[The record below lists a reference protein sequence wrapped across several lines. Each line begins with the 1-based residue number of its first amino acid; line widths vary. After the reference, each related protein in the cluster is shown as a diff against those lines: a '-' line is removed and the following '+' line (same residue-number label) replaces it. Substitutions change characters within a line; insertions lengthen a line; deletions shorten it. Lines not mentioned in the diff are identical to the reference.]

1 MNEQPKPNKKPFF
14 YYAMIAMLI
23 LMLLNAFVFPSL
35 MTPRVTEVSYDKF
48 LDMLSGGQVTV
59 VELQEN
65 ERELYFKAADENG
78 AERIYS
84 TGVFP
89 DADLQKRL
97 SESGVT
103 FSAVAPQENSTLM
116 NFLFT
121 WIFPTLILILPMVLL
136 WRMMQKRM
144 GDGSNMMSFGMGKSN
159 AKMYVAAQTGKTFAD
174 VAGQEEAKE
183 ALEEI
188 VDFLHNPDKYR
199 SVGAV
204 MPKGVLLV
212 GPPGT
217 GKTLLAKA
225 VAGEANVP
233 FFSIAGSE
241 FVEMFV
247 GQGAARVRDLFKQ
260 AKEKAPCI
268 VFIDEIDTIGKKRDG
283 SGIAGNDERE
293 QTLNQLL
300 SEMDGFDG
308 SSGVVILAATNRP
321 ETLDK
326 ALLRPGRF
334 DRRIGFRDVKI
345 EKDRMLVNGMPVK
358 LRGACRH
365 DIHPTL
371 GRTTTAEL
379 DSLDVILFKRSNM
392 NFVRTSH
399 YPPTE
404 RFLEYC
410 DRYGIY
416 VESETAVCFVDTYRQ
431 KNYAPGKTQDSAEFT
446 PRYLS
451 QCREMV
457 KSFRSHPSILF
468 WSIGNES
475 VYGTNFQQCWDWVK
489 ATDKTRPVIFS
500 YPGSVG
506 EKKPVYDILSMHY
519 QDVNGNLNQWNRS
532 THGFQG
538 EGIPALFD
546 EWAHPACYTYAT
558 LQEDPNIREFWG
570 HSIERMWSGLFDAPG
585 GLGGAIWGYVDE
597 TFMLPEPKVGTAFW
611 KEFARTA
618 KPEDYQGKCVGY
630 GEWGI
635 VDVWRREKPEF
646 WATKKAYSPVRLMTT
661 EVASFLSGQ
670 RLLLPL
676 YNRFDH
682 TDLDEIKIRYTYKGV
697 EKELPAPS
705 IAPHQKGLLVIPAE
719 AWEEG
724 ELLSICFYTA
734 TGELLDA
741 EQVSLGSDYHVRLAD
756 SEASPV
762 NGVLQVE
769 ETAGMMTIKG
779 DGFEIPFSKETGL
792 ISNATSKGQVIIEKG
807 PFLHLDINLNHLTGA
822 EVRKSARKFL
832 TSDSDWKKQ
841 SLTYTRKEGAVEV
854 ALSGF
859 YQDVQTDILIRI
871 SPAGEMNV
879 SYVVA
884 GQPNGYLRETGLS
897 FYLPERLDYL
907 QWERKGM
914 WSCYPEGAFAG
925 NTGETSLYN
934 PKQVRYGENPA
945 QPWSADTHNYYYWAD
960 AGANCDCPLTQ
971 MAKGMKENIYRY
983 TLSAT
988 GVKAGLTVCSPD
1000 ASLACRTSKRGDGQL
1015 MLYINNRWDYPE
1027 IAWGNYCKTLEAV
1040 PCYGEMKIRF

>member
-1 MNEQPKPNKKPFF
+1 MKQIKTILFAFGCSFLLSGTKAFAQIERLPDEASYPVLQELAGVETPAVLLSGTWQFQYSPDSKWDKIQVPGEPAMQGYAIEHDKPFTYRKSFTVPADYAGKHTILRFDGVYSHARLFVNGTFVREHHGGFTRWETDVTPFVRPGKKNEIRLEVTDRLDDISYASGYAHHPIGGILRDVTLFALPETCLYDFYAETHLDAAYEDAVLKIGYSSPEVAYTLTEPSGRRYPLVQSRFPLEEGGNMNELPVKNPLKWDAEHPNL
-14 YYAMIAMLI
+14 YTLTI
-23 LMLLNAFVFPSL
+23 
-35 MTPRVTEVSYDKF
+35 T
-48 LDMLSGGQVTV
+48 LS
-59 VELQEN
+59 
-65 ERELYFKAADENG
+65 K
-78 AERIYS
+78 
-84 TGVFP
+84 
-89 DADLQKRL
+89 
-97 SESGVT
+97 
-103 FSAVAPQENSTLM
+103 
-116 NFLFT
+116 
-121 WIFPTLILILPMVLL
+121 
-136 WRMMQKRM
+136 
-144 GDGSNMMSFGMGKSN
+144 DG
-159 AKMYVAAQTGKTFAD
+159 
-174 VAGQEEAKE
+174 KE
-183 ALEEI
+183 I
-188 VDFLHNPDKYR
+188 
-199 SVGAV
+199 
-204 MPKGVLLV
+204 
-212 GPPGT
+212 
-217 GKTLLAKA
+217 
-225 VAGEANVP
+225 
-233 FFSIAGSE
+233 
-241 FVEMFV
+241 
-247 GQGAARVRDLFKQ
+247 
-260 AKEKAPCI
+260 
-268 VFIDEIDTIGKKRDG
+268 
-283 SGIAGNDERE
+283 
-293 QTLNQLL
+293 
-300 SEMDGFDG
+300 
-308 SSGVVILAATNRP
+308 
-321 ETLDK
+321 
-326 ALLRPGRF
+326 GRF

-988 GVKAGLTVCSPD
+988 GGGAGLTVCSPD

>member
-1 MNEQPKPNKKPFF
+1 MKQIKTILFAFGCSFLLSGTKAFAQVERLPDEASYPVLQELAGVETPAVLLSGTWQFRYSPDSKWDKIQVPGEPAMQGYAIEHDKPFTYRKSFTVPADYAGKHTILRFDGVYSYARLFVNDTFVREHHGGFTRWDTDVTPFVRPGKKNEIRLEVTDRLDDISYASGYAHHPIGGILRDVTLFALPETCLYDFYAETHLDAAYEDAVLKIGYSSPVVGGAEVAYTLADPSGRRYPLAQSRFPLKEGGNMNELPVKNPLKWDAEHPNL
-14 YYAMIAMLI
+14 YTL
-23 LMLLNAFVFPSL
+23 
-35 MTPRVTEVSYDKF
+35 TVT
-48 LDMLSGGQVTV
+48 LS
-59 VELQEN
+59 
-65 ERELYFKAADENG
+65 K
-78 AERIYS
+78 
-84 TGVFP
+84 
-89 DADLQKRL
+89 
-97 SESGVT
+97 
-103 FSAVAPQENSTLM
+103 
-116 NFLFT
+116 
-121 WIFPTLILILPMVLL
+121 
-136 WRMMQKRM
+136 
-144 GDGSNMMSFGMGKSN
+144 DG
-159 AKMYVAAQTGKTFAD
+159 
-174 VAGQEEAKE
+174 KE
-183 ALEEI
+183 I
-188 VDFLHNPDKYR
+188 
-199 SVGAV
+199 
-204 MPKGVLLV
+204 
-212 GPPGT
+212 
-217 GKTLLAKA
+217 
-225 VAGEANVP
+225 
-233 FFSIAGSE
+233 
-241 FVEMFV
+241 
-247 GQGAARVRDLFKQ
+247 
-260 AKEKAPCI
+260 
-268 VFIDEIDTIGKKRDG
+268 
-283 SGIAGNDERE
+283 
-293 QTLNQLL
+293 
-300 SEMDGFDG
+300 
-308 SSGVVILAATNRP
+308 
-321 ETLDK
+321 
-326 ALLRPGRF
+326 GRF

-506 EKKPVYDILSMHY
+506 EKEPVYDILSMHY

-570 HSIERMWSGLFDAPG
+570 HSIEKMWSGLFEAPG

-762 NGVLQVE
+762 NGVLLVE

-792 ISNATSKGQVIIEKG
+792 ICNATSKGQVIIEKG

-945 QPWSADTHNYYYWAD
+945 QPWLADTHNYYYWAD
-960 AGANCDCPLTQ
+960 AGTNCDRPLTQ

-988 GVKAGLTVCSPD
+988 GGGAGLTVCSSD

-1027 IAWGNYCKTLEAV
+1027 IAWGNYCKTLEVV

>member
-1 MNEQPKPNKKPFF
+1 MKQIKTILFAFGCSFLLSGTKAFAQIERLPDEASYPVLQELAGVETPAVLLSGTWQFQYSPDSKWDKIQVPGEPAMQGYAIEHDKPFTYRKSFTVPADYAGKHTILRFDGVYSHARLFVNDTFVREHHGGFTRWETDVTPFVRPGKKNEIRLEVTDRLDDISYASGYAHHPIGGILRDVTLFALPETCLYDFYAETHLDAAYEDAVLKIGYSSPVAGGAEVAYTLTEPSGRRYPLVQSRFPLEEGGNMNELPVKNPLKWDAEHPNL
-14 YYAMIAMLI
+14 YTLTI
-23 LMLLNAFVFPSL
+23 
-35 MTPRVTEVSYDKF
+35 T
-48 LDMLSGGQVTV
+48 LS
-59 VELQEN
+59 
-65 ERELYFKAADENG
+65 K
-78 AERIYS
+78 
-84 TGVFP
+84 
-89 DADLQKRL
+89 
-97 SESGVT
+97 
-103 FSAVAPQENSTLM
+103 
-116 NFLFT
+116 
-121 WIFPTLILILPMVLL
+121 
-136 WRMMQKRM
+136 
-144 GDGSNMMSFGMGKSN
+144 DG
-159 AKMYVAAQTGKTFAD
+159 
-174 VAGQEEAKE
+174 KE
-183 ALEEI
+183 I
-188 VDFLHNPDKYR
+188 
-199 SVGAV
+199 
-204 MPKGVLLV
+204 
-212 GPPGT
+212 
-217 GKTLLAKA
+217 
-225 VAGEANVP
+225 
-233 FFSIAGSE
+233 
-241 FVEMFV
+241 
-247 GQGAARVRDLFKQ
+247 
-260 AKEKAPCI
+260 
-268 VFIDEIDTIGKKRDG
+268 
-283 SGIAGNDERE
+283 
-293 QTLNQLL
+293 
-300 SEMDGFDG
+300 
-308 SSGVVILAATNRP
+308 
-321 ETLDK
+321 
-326 ALLRPGRF
+326 GRF

-570 HSIERMWSGLFDAPG
+570 HSLEKMWSGLFDAPG

-988 GVKAGLTVCSPD
+988 GGGAGLTVCSPD

>member
-1 MNEQPKPNKKPFF
+1 MKQIKTILFAFGCSFLLSGTKAFAQIERLPDEASYPVLQELAGVETPAVLLSGTWQFQYSPDSKWDKIQVPGEPAMQGYAIEHDKPFTYRKSFTVPADYAGKHTILRFDGVYSHARLFVNGTFVREHHGGFTRWETDVTPFVRPGKKNEIRLEVTDRLDDISYASGYAHHPIGGILRDVTLFALPETCLYDF
-14 YYAMIAMLI
+14 YAE
-23 LMLLNAFVFPSL
+23 
-35 MTPRVTEVSYDKF
+35 TH
-48 LDMLSGGQVTV
+48 LD
-59 VELQEN
+59 
-65 ERELYFKAADENG
+65 AAYEDAVLKIGYSSPVAGG
-78 AERIYS
+78 AEVAYTLTEPSGRRYPLVQS
-84 TGVFP
+84 RFP
-89 DADLQKRL
+89 
-97 SESGVT
+97 
-103 FSAVAPQENSTLM
+103 
-116 NFLFT
+116 
-121 WIFPTLILILPMVLL
+121 
-136 WRMMQKRM
+136 
-144 GDGSNMMSFGMGKSN
+144 
-159 AKMYVAAQTGKTFAD
+159 
-174 VAGQEEAKE
+174 
-183 ALEEI
+183 LEEGGNKNELP
-188 VDFLHNPDKYR
+188 VKNPLKWDAEHPNLYTLTITLSKD
-199 SVGAV
+199 
-204 MPKGVLLV
+204 
-212 GPPGT
+212 
-217 GKTLLAKA
+217 GK
-225 VAGEANVP
+225 
-233 FFSIAGSE
+233 
-241 FVEMFV
+241 
-247 GQGAARVRDLFKQ
+247 
-260 AKEKAPCI
+260 
-268 VFIDEIDTIGKKRDG
+268 EI
-283 SGIAGNDERE
+283 
-293 QTLNQLL
+293 
-300 SEMDGFDG
+300 
-308 SSGVVILAATNRP
+308 
-321 ETLDK
+321 
-326 ALLRPGRF
+326 GRF

>member
-1 MNEQPKPNKKPFF
+1 MKQIKTILFAFGCSLLLSGTKAFAQVERLPDEASYPVLQELAGVETPAVLLSGTWQFRYSPDSKWDKIQVPGEPAMQGYAIEHDKPFTYRKSFTVPADYAGKHTILRFDGVYSYARLFVNDTFVREHHGGFTRWETDVTPFVRPGKKNEIRLEVTDRLDDISYASGYAHHPIGGILRDVTLFALPETCLYDFYAETHLDAAYEDAVLKIGYSSPVAGGAEVAYTLTDPSGRRYPLAQSRFPLEEGGNMNELPVKNPLKWDAEHPNL
-14 YYAMIAMLI
+14 YTLTI
-23 LMLLNAFVFPSL
+23 
-35 MTPRVTEVSYDKF
+35 T
-48 LDMLSGGQVTV
+48 LS
-59 VELQEN
+59 
-65 ERELYFKAADENG
+65 K
-78 AERIYS
+78 
-84 TGVFP
+84 
-89 DADLQKRL
+89 
-97 SESGVT
+97 
-103 FSAVAPQENSTLM
+103 
-116 NFLFT
+116 
-121 WIFPTLILILPMVLL
+121 
-136 WRMMQKRM
+136 
-144 GDGSNMMSFGMGKSN
+144 DG
-159 AKMYVAAQTGKTFAD
+159 
-174 VAGQEEAKE
+174 KE
-183 ALEEI
+183 I
-188 VDFLHNPDKYR
+188 
-199 SVGAV
+199 
-204 MPKGVLLV
+204 
-212 GPPGT
+212 
-217 GKTLLAKA
+217 
-225 VAGEANVP
+225 
-233 FFSIAGSE
+233 
-241 FVEMFV
+241 
-247 GQGAARVRDLFKQ
+247 
-260 AKEKAPCI
+260 
-268 VFIDEIDTIGKKRDG
+268 
-283 SGIAGNDERE
+283 
-293 QTLNQLL
+293 
-300 SEMDGFDG
+300 
-308 SSGVVILAATNRP
+308 
-321 ETLDK
+321 
-326 ALLRPGRF
+326 GRF

-807 PFLHLDINLNHLTGA
+807 PFLHLNINLNHLTGA

-960 AGANCDCPLTQ
+960 AGANCDRPLTQ

>member
-1 MNEQPKPNKKPFF
+1 MKQIKIILFAFGCSLLLSGTKAFAQVERLPDEASYPVLQELAGVETPAVLLSGTWQFRYSPDSKWDKIQVPGEPAMQGYAIEHDKPFTYRKSFTVPADYAGKHTILRFDGVYSHARLFVNGTFVREHHGGFTRWETDVTPFVRPGKKNEIRLEVTDRLDDISYASGYAHHPIGGILRDVTLFALPETCLYDFYAETHLDAAYEDAVLKIGYSSPVAGGAEVAYTLTEPSGRRYPLAQSRFPLEEGGNMNELPVKNPLKWDAEHPNL
-14 YYAMIAMLI
+14 YTLTI
-23 LMLLNAFVFPSL
+23 
-35 MTPRVTEVSYDKF
+35 T
-48 LDMLSGGQVTV
+48 LS
-59 VELQEN
+59 
-65 ERELYFKAADENG
+65 K
-78 AERIYS
+78 
-84 TGVFP
+84 
-89 DADLQKRL
+89 
-97 SESGVT
+97 
-103 FSAVAPQENSTLM
+103 
-116 NFLFT
+116 
-121 WIFPTLILILPMVLL
+121 
-136 WRMMQKRM
+136 
-144 GDGSNMMSFGMGKSN
+144 DG
-159 AKMYVAAQTGKTFAD
+159 
-174 VAGQEEAKE
+174 KE
-183 ALEEI
+183 I
-188 VDFLHNPDKYR
+188 
-199 SVGAV
+199 
-204 MPKGVLLV
+204 
-212 GPPGT
+212 
-217 GKTLLAKA
+217 
-225 VAGEANVP
+225 
-233 FFSIAGSE
+233 
-241 FVEMFV
+241 
-247 GQGAARVRDLFKQ
+247 
-260 AKEKAPCI
+260 
-268 VFIDEIDTIGKKRDG
+268 
-283 SGIAGNDERE
+283 
-293 QTLNQLL
+293 
-300 SEMDGFDG
+300 
-308 SSGVVILAATNRP
+308 
-321 ETLDK
+321 
-326 ALLRPGRF
+326 GRF

-762 NGVLQVE
+762 NGVLLVE

-792 ISNATSKGQVIIEKG
+792 ICNATSKGQVIIEKG

-960 AGANCDCPLTQ
+960 AGANCDRPLTQ

>member
-1 MNEQPKPNKKPFF
+1 MKQIKTILFAFGCSFLLSGTKAFAQIERLPDEASYPVLQELAGVETPAVLLSGTWQFQYSPDSKWDKIQVPGEPAMQGYAIEHDKPFTYRKSFTVPADYAGKHTILRFDGVYSYVRLFVNGTFVREHHGGFTRWETDVTPFVRPGKKNEIRLEVTDRLDDISYASGYAHHPIGGILRDVTLFALPETCLYDFYAETHLDAAYEDAVLKIGYSSPVAGGAEVAYTLTEPSGRRYPLVQSRFPLEEGGNMNELPVKNPLKWDAEHPNL
-14 YYAMIAMLI
+14 YTLTI
-23 LMLLNAFVFPSL
+23 
-35 MTPRVTEVSYDKF
+35 T
-48 LDMLSGGQVTV
+48 LS
-59 VELQEN
+59 
-65 ERELYFKAADENG
+65 K
-78 AERIYS
+78 
-84 TGVFP
+84 
-89 DADLQKRL
+89 
-97 SESGVT
+97 
-103 FSAVAPQENSTLM
+103 
-116 NFLFT
+116 
-121 WIFPTLILILPMVLL
+121 
-136 WRMMQKRM
+136 
-144 GDGSNMMSFGMGKSN
+144 DG
-159 AKMYVAAQTGKTFAD
+159 
-174 VAGQEEAKE
+174 KE
-183 ALEEI
+183 I
-188 VDFLHNPDKYR
+188 
-199 SVGAV
+199 
-204 MPKGVLLV
+204 
-212 GPPGT
+212 
-217 GKTLLAKA
+217 
-225 VAGEANVP
+225 
-233 FFSIAGSE
+233 
-241 FVEMFV
+241 
-247 GQGAARVRDLFKQ
+247 
-260 AKEKAPCI
+260 
-268 VFIDEIDTIGKKRDG
+268 
-283 SGIAGNDERE
+283 
-293 QTLNQLL
+293 
-300 SEMDGFDG
+300 
-308 SSGVVILAATNRP
+308 
-321 ETLDK
+321 
-326 ALLRPGRF
+326 GRF

-988 GVKAGLTVCSPD
+988 GGGAGLTVCSPD

>member
-1 MNEQPKPNKKPFF
+1 MKQIKTILFAFGCSFLLSGTKAFAQVERLPDEASYPVFQELAGVESPAVLLSGTWQFRYSPDSKWDKIQVPGEPAMQGYAIEHDKPFTYRKSFTVPADYAGKHTILRFDGVYSYARLFVNDTFVREHHGGFTRWDTDITPFVRPGKKNEIRLEVTDRLDDISYASGYAHHPIGGILRDVTLFVLPETCLYDFYAETHLDAAYEDAVLKIGYSSPVAGGAEVAYTLTDPSGRRYPLAQSRFPLEEGGNMNELPVKNPLKWDAEHPNL
-14 YYAMIAMLI
+14 YTLTI
-23 LMLLNAFVFPSL
+23 
-35 MTPRVTEVSYDKF
+35 T
-48 LDMLSGGQVTV
+48 LS
-59 VELQEN
+59 
-65 ERELYFKAADENG
+65 K
-78 AERIYS
+78 
-84 TGVFP
+84 
-89 DADLQKRL
+89 
-97 SESGVT
+97 
-103 FSAVAPQENSTLM
+103 
-116 NFLFT
+116 
-121 WIFPTLILILPMVLL
+121 
-136 WRMMQKRM
+136 
-144 GDGSNMMSFGMGKSN
+144 DG
-159 AKMYVAAQTGKTFAD
+159 
-174 VAGQEEAKE
+174 KE
-183 ALEEI
+183 I
-188 VDFLHNPDKYR
+188 
-199 SVGAV
+199 
-204 MPKGVLLV
+204 
-212 GPPGT
+212 
-217 GKTLLAKA
+217 
-225 VAGEANVP
+225 
-233 FFSIAGSE
+233 
-241 FVEMFV
+241 
-247 GQGAARVRDLFKQ
+247 
-260 AKEKAPCI
+260 
-268 VFIDEIDTIGKKRDG
+268 
-283 SGIAGNDERE
+283 
-293 QTLNQLL
+293 
-300 SEMDGFDG
+300 
-308 SSGVVILAATNRP
+308 
-321 ETLDK
+321 
-326 ALLRPGRF
+326 GRF
-334 DRRIGFRDVKI
+334 DCRIGFRDVKI

-661 EVASFLSGQ
+661 EVPSFLSGQ
-670 RLLLPL
+670 RLLLPV

-682 TDLDEIKIRYTYKGV
+682 TDLNEIKIRYTYKGV

-719 AWEEG
+719 TWEEG

-841 SLTYTRKEGAVEV
+841 SLTYTRKEGTVEV

-960 AGANCDCPLTQ
+960 AGANCDRPLTQ

-988 GVKAGLTVCSPD
+988 GGGAGLTVCSSD

-1027 IAWGNYCKTLEAV
+1027 IAWGNYCKTLEVV

>member
-1 MNEQPKPNKKPFF
+1 MKQIKIILFAFGCSLLLSGTKAFAQIERLPDEASYPVLQELAGVETPAVLLSGTWQFRYSPDSKWDKIQVPGEPAMQGYAIEHDKPFTYRKSFTVPVDYAGKHTILRFDGVYSHARLFVNDTFVREHHGGFTRWETDVTPFVRPGKKNEIRLEVTDRLDDISYASGYAHHPIGGILRDVTLFALPETCLYDFYAETHLDAAYEDAVLKIGYSSPVAGGAEVAYTLTEPSGRHYLLAQSRFPLEEGGNMNELPVKNPLKWDAEHPNL
-14 YYAMIAMLI
+14 YTL
-23 LMLLNAFVFPSL
+23 
-35 MTPRVTEVSYDKF
+35 TVT
-48 LDMLSGGQVTV
+48 LS
-59 VELQEN
+59 
-65 ERELYFKAADENG
+65 K
-78 AERIYS
+78 
-84 TGVFP
+84 
-89 DADLQKRL
+89 
-97 SESGVT
+97 
-103 FSAVAPQENSTLM
+103 
-116 NFLFT
+116 
-121 WIFPTLILILPMVLL
+121 
-136 WRMMQKRM
+136 
-144 GDGSNMMSFGMGKSN
+144 DG
-159 AKMYVAAQTGKTFAD
+159 
-174 VAGQEEAKE
+174 KE
-183 ALEEI
+183 I
-188 VDFLHNPDKYR
+188 
-199 SVGAV
+199 
-204 MPKGVLLV
+204 
-212 GPPGT
+212 
-217 GKTLLAKA
+217 
-225 VAGEANVP
+225 
-233 FFSIAGSE
+233 
-241 FVEMFV
+241 
-247 GQGAARVRDLFKQ
+247 
-260 AKEKAPCI
+260 
-268 VFIDEIDTIGKKRDG
+268 
-283 SGIAGNDERE
+283 
-293 QTLNQLL
+293 
-300 SEMDGFDG
+300 
-308 SSGVVILAATNRP
+308 
-321 ETLDK
+321 
-326 ALLRPGRF
+326 GRF

-532 THGFQG
+532 TRGFQG

-762 NGVLQVE
+762 NGVLLVE

-792 ISNATSKGQVIIEKG
+792 ICNATSKGQVIIEKG

-960 AGANCDCPLTQ
+960 AGANCDRPLTQ

>member
-1 MNEQPKPNKKPFF
+1 MKQIKTILFAFGCSLLLSGTKAFAQIGRLPDEASYPVLQELAGVETPAVLLSGTWQFRYSPDSKWDKIQVPGEPAMQGYAIEHDKPFTYRKSFTVPADYAGKHTILRFDGVYSHARLFVNGTFVREHHGGFTRWDTDVTPFVRPGKKNEIRLEVTDRLDDISYASGYAHHPIGGILRDVTLFALPETCLYDFYAETHLDAAYEDAVLKIGYSSPVIGGAEVAYTLADPSGRRYPLAQSRFPLKEGGNMNELPVKNPLKWDAEHPNL
-14 YYAMIAMLI
+14 YTL
-23 LMLLNAFVFPSL
+23 
-35 MTPRVTEVSYDKF
+35 TVT
-48 LDMLSGGQVTV
+48 LS
-59 VELQEN
+59 
-65 ERELYFKAADENG
+65 K
-78 AERIYS
+78 
-84 TGVFP
+84 
-89 DADLQKRL
+89 
-97 SESGVT
+97 
-103 FSAVAPQENSTLM
+103 
-116 NFLFT
+116 
-121 WIFPTLILILPMVLL
+121 
-136 WRMMQKRM
+136 
-144 GDGSNMMSFGMGKSN
+144 DG
-159 AKMYVAAQTGKTFAD
+159 
-174 VAGQEEAKE
+174 KE
-183 ALEEI
+183 I
-188 VDFLHNPDKYR
+188 
-199 SVGAV
+199 
-204 MPKGVLLV
+204 
-212 GPPGT
+212 
-217 GKTLLAKA
+217 
-225 VAGEANVP
+225 
-233 FFSIAGSE
+233 
-241 FVEMFV
+241 
-247 GQGAARVRDLFKQ
+247 
-260 AKEKAPCI
+260 
-268 VFIDEIDTIGKKRDG
+268 
-283 SGIAGNDERE
+283 
-293 QTLNQLL
+293 
-300 SEMDGFDG
+300 
-308 SSGVVILAATNRP
+308 
-321 ETLDK
+321 
-326 ALLRPGRF
+326 GRF

-431 KNYAPGKTQDSAEFT
+431 KNYAPGKTQDSAGFT

-506 EKKPVYDILSMHY
+506 EKEPVYDILSMHY

-532 THGFQG
+532 TRGFQG

-682 TDLDEIKIRYTYKGV
+682 TDLNEIEARYIYKGE
-697 EKELPAPS
+697 EKKLSLPS
-705 IAPHQKGLLVIPAE
+705 VAPHQKGLLTIPAE
-719 AWEEG
+719 AWNANEP
-724 ELLSICFYTA
+724 LLVSFYTA
-734 TGELLDA
+734 TGELIDREQVRLGNEPVHLLDA
-741 EQVSLGSDYHVRLAD
+741 RREQPLD
-756 SEASPV
+756 
-762 NGVLQVE
+762 VE
-769 ETAGMMTIKG
+769 ETAELICIKG
-779 DGFEIPFSKETGL
+779 TDFEIPFSKETGL
-792 ISNATSKGQVIIEKG
+792 ICNATSKGQVVIEKG
-807 PFLHLDINLNHLTGA
+807 PFFHLDINLNHLTGA

-841 SLTYTRKEGAVEV
+841 SLTYTRKEGTVEV
-854 ALSGF
+854 ALSGS
-859 YQDVQTDILIRI
+859 YKDVQTDILIRI

-914 WSCYPEGAFAG
+914 WSYYPEGAFAG

-945 QPWSADTHNYYYWAD
+945 QPWSSDTHNYYYWAD
-960 AGANCDCPLTQ
+960 AGANCTRPLTQ

-983 TLSAT
+983 TLSAA
-988 GVKAGLTVCSPD
+988 GEKEGLTVSSPD
-1000 ASLACRTSKRGDGQL
+1000 ASLACRASKKGDGQL

>member
-1 MNEQPKPNKKPFF
+1 MKQIKTILFAFGCSLLLSGTKAFAQIGRLPDEASYPVLQELAGVETPAVLLSGTWQFRYSPDSKWDKIQVPGEPAMQGYAIEHDKPFTYRKSFTVPADYASKHTILRFDGVYSHARLFVNGTFVREHHGGFTRWDTDVTPFVRPGKKNEIRLEVTDRLDDISYASGYAHHPIGGILRDVTLFALPETCLYDFYAETHLDAAYEDAVLKIGYSSPVIGGAEVAYTLADPSGRRYPLAQSRFPLKEGGNMNELPVKNPLKWDAEHPNL
-14 YYAMIAMLI
+14 YTL
-23 LMLLNAFVFPSL
+23 
-35 MTPRVTEVSYDKF
+35 TVT
-48 LDMLSGGQVTV
+48 LS
-59 VELQEN
+59 
-65 ERELYFKAADENG
+65 K
-78 AERIYS
+78 
-84 TGVFP
+84 
-89 DADLQKRL
+89 
-97 SESGVT
+97 
-103 FSAVAPQENSTLM
+103 
-116 NFLFT
+116 
-121 WIFPTLILILPMVLL
+121 
-136 WRMMQKRM
+136 
-144 GDGSNMMSFGMGKSN
+144 DG
-159 AKMYVAAQTGKTFAD
+159 
-174 VAGQEEAKE
+174 KE
-183 ALEEI
+183 I
-188 VDFLHNPDKYR
+188 
-199 SVGAV
+199 
-204 MPKGVLLV
+204 
-212 GPPGT
+212 
-217 GKTLLAKA
+217 
-225 VAGEANVP
+225 
-233 FFSIAGSE
+233 
-241 FVEMFV
+241 
-247 GQGAARVRDLFKQ
+247 
-260 AKEKAPCI
+260 
-268 VFIDEIDTIGKKRDG
+268 
-283 SGIAGNDERE
+283 
-293 QTLNQLL
+293 
-300 SEMDGFDG
+300 
-308 SSGVVILAATNRP
+308 
-321 ETLDK
+321 
-326 ALLRPGRF
+326 GRF

-431 KNYAPGKTQDSAEFT
+431 KNYAPGKTQDSAGFT

-500 YPGSVG
+500 YPGSIG
-506 EKKPVYDILSMHY
+506 EKEPVYDILSMHY

-532 THGFQG
+532 TRGFQG

-682 TDLDEIKIRYTYKGV
+682 TDLNEIEARYIYKGE
-697 EKELPAPS
+697 EKKLSLPS
-705 IAPHQKGLLVIPAE
+705 VAPHQKGLLTIPAE
-719 AWEEG
+719 AWNANEP
-724 ELLSICFYTA
+724 LLVSFYTA
-734 TGELLDA
+734 TGELIDREQVRLGNEPVHLLDA
-741 EQVSLGSDYHVRLAD
+741 RREQPLD
-756 SEASPV
+756 
-762 NGVLQVE
+762 VE
-769 ETAGMMTIKG
+769 ETAELICIKG
-779 DGFEIPFSKETGL
+779 TDFEIPFSKETGL
-792 ISNATSKGQVIIEKG
+792 ICNATSKGQVVIEKG

-841 SLTYTRKEGAVEV
+841 SLTYTRKEGTVEV
-854 ALSGF
+854 ALSGS
-859 YQDVQTDILIRI
+859 YKDVQTDILIRI

-914 WSCYPEGAFAG
+914 WSYYPEGAFAG

-945 QPWSADTHNYYYWAD
+945 QPWSSDTHNYYYWAD
-960 AGANCDCPLTQ
+960 AGANCTRPLTQ

-983 TLSAT
+983 TLSAA
-988 GVKAGLTVCSPD
+988 GEKEGLTVSSPD
-1000 ASLACRTSKRGDGQL
+1000 ASLACRASKKGDGQL

>member
-1 MNEQPKPNKKPFF
+1 MKQIKTILFAFGCSLLLSGTKAFAQVERLPDEASYPVLQELAGVETPAVLLSGTWQFRYSPDSKWDKIQVPGEPAMQGYAIEHDKPFTYRKSFTVPADYAGKHTILRFDGVYSYARLFVNDTFVREHHGGFTRWETDVTPFVRPGKKNEIRLEVTDRLDDISYASGYAHHPIGGILRDVTLFALPETCLYDFYAETHLDAAYEDAVLKIGYSSPVAGGAEVAYTLTDPSGRRYPLVQSRFSLEEGGNMNELPVKNPLKWDAEHPNL
-14 YYAMIAMLI
+14 YTLTI
-23 LMLLNAFVFPSL
+23 
-35 MTPRVTEVSYDKF
+35 T
-48 LDMLSGGQVTV
+48 LS
-59 VELQEN
+59 
-65 ERELYFKAADENG
+65 K
-78 AERIYS
+78 
-84 TGVFP
+84 
-89 DADLQKRL
+89 
-97 SESGVT
+97 
-103 FSAVAPQENSTLM
+103 
-116 NFLFT
+116 
-121 WIFPTLILILPMVLL
+121 
-136 WRMMQKRM
+136 
-144 GDGSNMMSFGMGKSN
+144 DG
-159 AKMYVAAQTGKTFAD
+159 
-174 VAGQEEAKE
+174 KE
-183 ALEEI
+183 I
-188 VDFLHNPDKYR
+188 
-199 SVGAV
+199 
-204 MPKGVLLV
+204 
-212 GPPGT
+212 
-217 GKTLLAKA
+217 
-225 VAGEANVP
+225 
-233 FFSIAGSE
+233 
-241 FVEMFV
+241 
-247 GQGAARVRDLFKQ
+247 
-260 AKEKAPCI
+260 
-268 VFIDEIDTIGKKRDG
+268 
-283 SGIAGNDERE
+283 
-293 QTLNQLL
+293 
-300 SEMDGFDG
+300 
-308 SSGVVILAATNRP
+308 
-321 ETLDK
+321 
-326 ALLRPGRF
+326 GRF

-416 VESETAVCFVDTYRQ
+416 VESGTAVCFVDTYRQ

-570 HSIERMWSGLFDAPG
+570 HSLEKMWSGLFDAPG

-832 TSDSDWKKQ
+832 ASDSDWKKQ
-841 SLTYTRKEGAVEV
+841 SLTYTRKEGTVEV

-960 AGANCDCPLTQ
+960 AGANCDRPLTQ

-988 GVKAGLTVCSPD
+988 GGGAGLTVCSPD

>member
-1 MNEQPKPNKKPFF
+1 MKQIKTILFAFGCSFLLSGTKAFAQVERLPDEASYPVLQELAGVETPAVLLSGTWQFRYSPDSKWDKIQVPGEPAMQGYAIEHDKPFTYRKSFTVPADYAGKHTILRFDGVYSYARLFVNDTFVREHHGGFTRWDTDITPFVRPGKKNEIRLEVTDRLDDISYASGYAHHPIGGILRDVTLFVLPETCLYDFYAETHLDAAYEDAVLKIGYSSPVAGGAEVAYTLADPSGRRYPLAQSRFPLEEGGNMNELPVKNPLKWDAEHPNL
-14 YYAMIAMLI
+14 YTLTI
-23 LMLLNAFVFPSL
+23 
-35 MTPRVTEVSYDKF
+35 T
-48 LDMLSGGQVTV
+48 LS
-59 VELQEN
+59 
-65 ERELYFKAADENG
+65 K
-78 AERIYS
+78 
-84 TGVFP
+84 
-89 DADLQKRL
+89 
-97 SESGVT
+97 
-103 FSAVAPQENSTLM
+103 
-116 NFLFT
+116 
-121 WIFPTLILILPMVLL
+121 
-136 WRMMQKRM
+136 
-144 GDGSNMMSFGMGKSN
+144 DG
-159 AKMYVAAQTGKTFAD
+159 
-174 VAGQEEAKE
+174 KE
-183 ALEEI
+183 I
-188 VDFLHNPDKYR
+188 
-199 SVGAV
+199 
-204 MPKGVLLV
+204 
-212 GPPGT
+212 
-217 GKTLLAKA
+217 
-225 VAGEANVP
+225 
-233 FFSIAGSE
+233 
-241 FVEMFV
+241 
-247 GQGAARVRDLFKQ
+247 
-260 AKEKAPCI
+260 
-268 VFIDEIDTIGKKRDG
+268 
-283 SGIAGNDERE
+283 
-293 QTLNQLL
+293 
-300 SEMDGFDG
+300 
-308 SSGVVILAATNRP
+308 
-321 ETLDK
+321 
-326 ALLRPGRF
+326 GRF
-334 DRRIGFRDVKI
+334 DCRIGFRDVKI

-506 EKKPVYDILSMHY
+506 EKEPVYDILSMHY

-762 NGVLQVE
+762 NGVLLVE

-792 ISNATSKGQVIIEKG
+792 ICNATSKGQVIIEKG

-960 AGANCDCPLTQ
+960 AGANCDRPLTQ

-988 GVKAGLTVCSPD
+988 GGGAGLTVCSPD

>member
-1 MNEQPKPNKKPFF
+1 MKQIKTILFAFGCSLLLSGTKAFAQVERLPDEASYPVLQELAGVETPAVLLSGTWQFRYSPDSKWDKIQVPGEPAMQGYAIEHDKPFTYRKSFTVPADYAGKHTILRFDGVYSYARLFVNDTFVREHHGGFTRWETDVTPFVRPGKKNEIRLEVTDRLDDISYASGYAHHPIGGILRDVTLFALPETCLYDFYAETHLDAAYEDAVLKIGYSSPVAGGAEVAYTLTDPSGRRYPLAQSRFPLEEGGNMNELPVKNPLKWDAEHPNL
-14 YYAMIAMLI
+14 YTLTI
-23 LMLLNAFVFPSL
+23 
-35 MTPRVTEVSYDKF
+35 T
-48 LDMLSGGQVTV
+48 LS
-59 VELQEN
+59 
-65 ERELYFKAADENG
+65 K
-78 AERIYS
+78 
-84 TGVFP
+84 
-89 DADLQKRL
+89 
-97 SESGVT
+97 
-103 FSAVAPQENSTLM
+103 
-116 NFLFT
+116 
-121 WIFPTLILILPMVLL
+121 
-136 WRMMQKRM
+136 
-144 GDGSNMMSFGMGKSN
+144 DG
-159 AKMYVAAQTGKTFAD
+159 
-174 VAGQEEAKE
+174 KE
-183 ALEEI
+183 I
-188 VDFLHNPDKYR
+188 
-199 SVGAV
+199 
-204 MPKGVLLV
+204 
-212 GPPGT
+212 
-217 GKTLLAKA
+217 
-225 VAGEANVP
+225 
-233 FFSIAGSE
+233 
-241 FVEMFV
+241 
-247 GQGAARVRDLFKQ
+247 
-260 AKEKAPCI
+260 
-268 VFIDEIDTIGKKRDG
+268 
-283 SGIAGNDERE
+283 
-293 QTLNQLL
+293 
-300 SEMDGFDG
+300 
-308 SSGVVILAATNRP
+308 
-321 ETLDK
+321 
-326 ALLRPGRF
+326 GRF

-879 SYVVA
+879 SYVVV

-960 AGANCDCPLTQ
+960 AGANCDRPLTQ

-988 GVKAGLTVCSPD
+988 GGGAGLTVCSPD

>member
-1 MNEQPKPNKKPFF
+1 LQELAGVETPAVLLSGTWQFRYSPDSKWDKIQVPGEPAMQGYAIEHDKPFTYRKSFTVPADYAGKHTILRFDGVYSHARLFVNGTFVREHHGGFTRWETDVTPFVRPGKKNEIRLEVTDRLDDISYASGYAHHPIGGILRDVTLFALPETCLYDFYAETHLDAAYEDAVLKIGYSSPVAGGAEVAYTLTDPSGRRYPLAQSRFPLEEGGNMNELPVKNPLKWDAEHPNL
-14 YYAMIAMLI
+14 YTLTI
-23 LMLLNAFVFPSL
+23 
-35 MTPRVTEVSYDKF
+35 T
-48 LDMLSGGQVTV
+48 LS
-59 VELQEN
+59 
-65 ERELYFKAADENG
+65 K
-78 AERIYS
+78 
-84 TGVFP
+84 
-89 DADLQKRL
+89 
-97 SESGVT
+97 
-103 FSAVAPQENSTLM
+103 
-116 NFLFT
+116 
-121 WIFPTLILILPMVLL
+121 
-136 WRMMQKRM
+136 
-144 GDGSNMMSFGMGKSN
+144 DG
-159 AKMYVAAQTGKTFAD
+159 
-174 VAGQEEAKE
+174 KE
-183 ALEEI
+183 I
-188 VDFLHNPDKYR
+188 
-199 SVGAV
+199 
-204 MPKGVLLV
+204 
-212 GPPGT
+212 
-217 GKTLLAKA
+217 
-225 VAGEANVP
+225 
-233 FFSIAGSE
+233 
-241 FVEMFV
+241 
-247 GQGAARVRDLFKQ
+247 
-260 AKEKAPCI
+260 
-268 VFIDEIDTIGKKRDG
+268 
-283 SGIAGNDERE
+283 
-293 QTLNQLL
+293 
-300 SEMDGFDG
+300 
-308 SSGVVILAATNRP
+308 
-321 ETLDK
+321 
-326 ALLRPGRF
+326 GRF

-682 TDLDEIKIRYTYKGV
+682 TDLDEIKIRYTYKGL

-762 NGVLQVE
+762 NGVLLVE

-792 ISNATSKGQVIIEKG
+792 ICNATSKGQVIIEKG

-859 YQDVQTDILIRI
+859 YQDVQIDILIRI
-871 SPAGEMNV
+871 FPAGEMNV

-960 AGANCDCPLTQ
+960 AGANCDRPLTQ

>member
-1 MNEQPKPNKKPFF
+1 MKQIKTILFAFGCSFLLSGTKAFAQVERLPDEASYPVLQELAGVETPAVLLSGTWQFRYSPDSKWDKIQVPGEPAMQGYAIEHDKPFTYRKSFTVPADYAGKHTILRFDGVYSHARLFVNGTFVREHHGGFTRWDTDVTPFVRPGKKNEIRLEVTDRLDDISYASGYAHHPIGGILRDVTLFALPETCLYDF
-14 YYAMIAMLI
+14 YAE
-23 LMLLNAFVFPSL
+23 
-35 MTPRVTEVSYDKF
+35 TH
-48 LDMLSGGQVTV
+48 LDAAYEDAVLKIGYSSPV
-59 VELQEN
+59 VG
-65 ERELYFKAADENG
+65 G
-78 AERIYS
+78 AEVAY
-84 TGVFP
+84 TLTVT
-89 DADLQKRL
+89 L
-97 SESGVT
+97 S
-103 FSAVAPQENSTLM
+103 
-116 NFLFT
+116 
-121 WIFPTLILILPMVLL
+121 
-136 WRMMQKRM
+136 K
-144 GDGSNMMSFGMGKSN
+144 DG
-159 AKMYVAAQTGKTFAD
+159 
-174 VAGQEEAKE
+174 KE
-183 ALEEI
+183 I
-188 VDFLHNPDKYR
+188 
-199 SVGAV
+199 
-204 MPKGVLLV
+204 
-212 GPPGT
+212 
-217 GKTLLAKA
+217 
-225 VAGEANVP
+225 
-233 FFSIAGSE
+233 
-241 FVEMFV
+241 
-247 GQGAARVRDLFKQ
+247 
-260 AKEKAPCI
+260 
-268 VFIDEIDTIGKKRDG
+268 
-283 SGIAGNDERE
+283 
-293 QTLNQLL
+293 
-300 SEMDGFDG
+300 
-308 SSGVVILAATNRP
+308 
-321 ETLDK
+321 
-326 ALLRPGRF
+326 GRF

-431 KNYAPGKTQDSAEFT
+431 KNYAPGKTQDSAGFT

-506 EKKPVYDILSMHY
+506 EKEPVYDILSMHY

-532 THGFQG
+532 TRGFQG

-719 AWEEG
+719 TWEEG

-841 SLTYTRKEGAVEV
+841 SLTYTRKEGTVEV

-945 QPWSADTHNYYYWAD
+945 QPWLADTHNYYYWAD
-960 AGANCDCPLTQ
+960 AGTNCDRPLTQ

-988 GVKAGLTVCSPD
+988 GGGAGLTVCSSD

-1027 IAWGNYCKTLEAV
+1027 IAWGNYCKTLEVV

>member
-1 MNEQPKPNKKPFF
+1 MKQIKIILFAFGCSLLLSGTKAFAQVERLPDEASYPVLQELAGVETPAVLLSGTWQFRYSPDSKWDKIQVPGEPAMQGYAIEHDKPFTYRKSFTVPADYAGKHTILRFDGVYSHARLFVNGTFVREHHGGFTRWETDVTPFVRPGKKNEIRLEVTDRLDDISYASGYAHHPIGGILRDVTLFALPETCLYDFYAETHLDAAYEDAVLKIGYSSPVAGGAEVAYTLTDPSGRRYPLAQSRFPLEEGGNMNELPVKNPLKWDAEHPNL
-14 YYAMIAMLI
+14 YTLTI
-23 LMLLNAFVFPSL
+23 
-35 MTPRVTEVSYDKF
+35 T
-48 LDMLSGGQVTV
+48 LS
-59 VELQEN
+59 
-65 ERELYFKAADENG
+65 K
-78 AERIYS
+78 
-84 TGVFP
+84 
-89 DADLQKRL
+89 
-97 SESGVT
+97 
-103 FSAVAPQENSTLM
+103 
-116 NFLFT
+116 
-121 WIFPTLILILPMVLL
+121 
-136 WRMMQKRM
+136 
-144 GDGSNMMSFGMGKSN
+144 DG
-159 AKMYVAAQTGKTFAD
+159 
-174 VAGQEEAKE
+174 KE
-183 ALEEI
+183 I
-188 VDFLHNPDKYR
+188 
-199 SVGAV
+199 
-204 MPKGVLLV
+204 
-212 GPPGT
+212 
-217 GKTLLAKA
+217 
-225 VAGEANVP
+225 
-233 FFSIAGSE
+233 
-241 FVEMFV
+241 
-247 GQGAARVRDLFKQ
+247 
-260 AKEKAPCI
+260 
-268 VFIDEIDTIGKKRDG
+268 
-283 SGIAGNDERE
+283 
-293 QTLNQLL
+293 
-300 SEMDGFDG
+300 
-308 SSGVVILAATNRP
+308 
-321 ETLDK
+321 
-326 ALLRPGRF
+326 GRF

-532 THGFQG
+532 TRGFQG

-570 HSIERMWSGLFDAPG
+570 HSIEKMWSGLFEAPG

-841 SLTYTRKEGAVEV
+841 SLTYTRKEGTVEV

-879 SYVVA
+879 SYVVV

-960 AGANCDCPLTQ
+960 AGANCDRPLTQ

-1000 ASLACRTSKRGDGQL
+1000 ASLAYRTSKRGDGQL

>member
-1 MNEQPKPNKKPFF
+1 MKQIKTILFAFGCSFLLSGTKAFAQVERLPDEASYPVLQELAGVETPAVLLSGTWQFRYSPDSKWDKIQVPGEPAMQGYAIEHDKPFTYRKSFTVPADYAGKHTILRFDGVYSYARLFVNDTFVREHHGGFTRWDTDITPFVRPGKKNEIRLEVTDRLDDISYASGYAHHPIGGILRDVTLFVLPETCLYDFYAETHLDAAYEDAVLKIGYSSPVAGGAEVAYTLTDPSGRRYPLAQSRFPLEEGGNMNELPVKNPLKWDAEHPNL
-14 YYAMIAMLI
+14 YTLTI
-23 LMLLNAFVFPSL
+23 
-35 MTPRVTEVSYDKF
+35 T
-48 LDMLSGGQVTV
+48 LS
-59 VELQEN
+59 
-65 ERELYFKAADENG
+65 K
-78 AERIYS
+78 
-84 TGVFP
+84 
-89 DADLQKRL
+89 
-97 SESGVT
+97 
-103 FSAVAPQENSTLM
+103 
-116 NFLFT
+116 
-121 WIFPTLILILPMVLL
+121 
-136 WRMMQKRM
+136 
-144 GDGSNMMSFGMGKSN
+144 DG
-159 AKMYVAAQTGKTFAD
+159 
-174 VAGQEEAKE
+174 KE
-183 ALEEI
+183 I
-188 VDFLHNPDKYR
+188 
-199 SVGAV
+199 
-204 MPKGVLLV
+204 
-212 GPPGT
+212 
-217 GKTLLAKA
+217 
-225 VAGEANVP
+225 
-233 FFSIAGSE
+233 
-241 FVEMFV
+241 
-247 GQGAARVRDLFKQ
+247 
-260 AKEKAPCI
+260 
-268 VFIDEIDTIGKKRDG
+268 
-283 SGIAGNDERE
+283 
-293 QTLNQLL
+293 
-300 SEMDGFDG
+300 
-308 SSGVVILAATNRP
+308 
-321 ETLDK
+321 
-326 ALLRPGRF
+326 GRF
-334 DRRIGFRDVKI
+334 DCRIGFRDVKI

-506 EKKPVYDILSMHY
+506 EKEPVYDILSMHY

-762 NGVLQVE
+762 NGVLLVE

-792 ISNATSKGQVIIEKG
+792 ICNATSKGQVIIEKG

-925 NTGETSLYN
+925 NMGETSLYN

-945 QPWSADTHNYYYWAD
+945 QPWLADTHNYYYWAD
-960 AGANCDCPLTQ
+960 AGTNCDRPLTQ

-988 GVKAGLTVCSPD
+988 GGGAGLTVCSSD

-1027 IAWGNYCKTLEAV
+1027 IAWGNYCKTLEVV

>member
-1 MNEQPKPNKKPFF
+1 MKQIKTILFAFGCSFLLSGTKAFAQVERLPDEASYPVLQELAGVETPAVLLSGTWQFRYSPDSKWDKIQVPGEPAMQGYAIEHDKLFTYRKSFTVPADYAGKHTILRFDGVYSYARLFVNDTFVREHHGGFTRWDTDVTPFVRPGKKNEIRLEVTDRLDDISYASGYAHHPIGGILRDVTLFALPETCLYDFYAETHLDAAYEDAVLKIGYSSPVVGGAEVAYTLADPSGRRYPLAQSRFPLKEGGNMNELPVKNPLKWDAEHPNL
-14 YYAMIAMLI
+14 YTL
-23 LMLLNAFVFPSL
+23 
-35 MTPRVTEVSYDKF
+35 TVT
-48 LDMLSGGQVTV
+48 LS
-59 VELQEN
+59 
-65 ERELYFKAADENG
+65 K
-78 AERIYS
+78 
-84 TGVFP
+84 
-89 DADLQKRL
+89 
-97 SESGVT
+97 
-103 FSAVAPQENSTLM
+103 
-116 NFLFT
+116 
-121 WIFPTLILILPMVLL
+121 
-136 WRMMQKRM
+136 
-144 GDGSNMMSFGMGKSN
+144 DG
-159 AKMYVAAQTGKTFAD
+159 
-174 VAGQEEAKE
+174 KE
-183 ALEEI
+183 I
-188 VDFLHNPDKYR
+188 
-199 SVGAV
+199 
-204 MPKGVLLV
+204 
-212 GPPGT
+212 
-217 GKTLLAKA
+217 
-225 VAGEANVP
+225 
-233 FFSIAGSE
+233 
-241 FVEMFV
+241 
-247 GQGAARVRDLFKQ
+247 
-260 AKEKAPCI
+260 
-268 VFIDEIDTIGKKRDG
+268 
-283 SGIAGNDERE
+283 
-293 QTLNQLL
+293 
-300 SEMDGFDG
+300 
-308 SSGVVILAATNRP
+308 
-321 ETLDK
+321 
-326 ALLRPGRF
+326 GRF

-506 EKKPVYDILSMHY
+506 EKEPVYDILSMHY

-676 YNRFDH
+676 YNCFDH

-762 NGVLQVE
+762 NGVLLVE

-792 ISNATSKGQVIIEKG
+792 ICNATSKGQVIIEKG

-945 QPWSADTHNYYYWAD
+945 QPWLADTHNYYYWAD
-960 AGANCDCPLTQ
+960 AGTNCDRPLTQ

-988 GVKAGLTVCSPD
+988 GGGAGLTVCSSD

-1027 IAWGNYCKTLEAV
+1027 IAWGNYCKTLEVV

>member
-1 MNEQPKPNKKPFF
+1 MKQIKTILFAFGCSFLLSGTKAFAQVERLPDEASYPVLQELAGVETPAVLLSGTWQFRYSPDSKWDKIQVPGEPAMQGYAIEHDKPFTYRKSFTVPADYAGKHTILRFDGVYSYARLFVNDTFVREHHGGFTRWDTDITPFVRPGKKNEIRLEVTDRLDDISYASGYAHHPIGGILRDVTLFVLPETCLYDFYAETHLDAVYEDAVLKIGYSSPVAGGAEVAYTLTDPSGRRYPLAQSRFPLEEGGNMNELPVKNPLKWDAEHPNL
-14 YYAMIAMLI
+14 YTLTI
-23 LMLLNAFVFPSL
+23 
-35 MTPRVTEVSYDKF
+35 T
-48 LDMLSGGQVTV
+48 LS
-59 VELQEN
+59 
-65 ERELYFKAADENG
+65 K
-78 AERIYS
+78 
-84 TGVFP
+84 
-89 DADLQKRL
+89 
-97 SESGVT
+97 
-103 FSAVAPQENSTLM
+103 
-116 NFLFT
+116 
-121 WIFPTLILILPMVLL
+121 
-136 WRMMQKRM
+136 
-144 GDGSNMMSFGMGKSN
+144 DG
-159 AKMYVAAQTGKTFAD
+159 
-174 VAGQEEAKE
+174 KE
-183 ALEEI
+183 I
-188 VDFLHNPDKYR
+188 
-199 SVGAV
+199 
-204 MPKGVLLV
+204 
-212 GPPGT
+212 
-217 GKTLLAKA
+217 
-225 VAGEANVP
+225 
-233 FFSIAGSE
+233 
-241 FVEMFV
+241 
-247 GQGAARVRDLFKQ
+247 
-260 AKEKAPCI
+260 
-268 VFIDEIDTIGKKRDG
+268 
-283 SGIAGNDERE
+283 
-293 QTLNQLL
+293 
-300 SEMDGFDG
+300 
-308 SSGVVILAATNRP
+308 
-321 ETLDK
+321 
-326 ALLRPGRF
+326 GRF
-334 DRRIGFRDVKI
+334 DCRIGFRDVKI

-506 EKKPVYDILSMHY
+506 EKEPVYDILSMHY

-762 NGVLQVE
+762 NGVLLVE

-792 ISNATSKGQVIIEKG
+792 ICNATSKGQVIIEKG

-960 AGANCDCPLTQ
+960 AGANCDRPLTQ

-988 GVKAGLTVCSPD
+988 GGGAGLTVCSPD

>member
-1 MNEQPKPNKKPFF
+1 MKQIKTILFAFGCSLLLSGTKAFAQVERLPDEASYPVLQELAGVETPAVLLSGTWQFRYSPDSKWDKIQVPGEPAMQGYAIEHDKPFTYRKSFTVPADYAGKHTILRFDGVYSYARLFVNDTFVREHHGGFTRWETDVTPFVRPGKKNEIRLEVTDRLDDISYASGYAHHPIGGILRDVTLFALPETCLYDFYAETHLDAAYEDAVLKIGYSSPVAGGAEVAYTLTDPSGRRYPLAQSRFPLEEGGNMNELPVKNPLKWDAEHPNL
-14 YYAMIAMLI
+14 YTLTI
-23 LMLLNAFVFPSL
+23 
-35 MTPRVTEVSYDKF
+35 T
-48 LDMLSGGQVTV
+48 LS
-59 VELQEN
+59 
-65 ERELYFKAADENG
+65 K
-78 AERIYS
+78 
-84 TGVFP
+84 
-89 DADLQKRL
+89 
-97 SESGVT
+97 
-103 FSAVAPQENSTLM
+103 
-116 NFLFT
+116 
-121 WIFPTLILILPMVLL
+121 
-136 WRMMQKRM
+136 
-144 GDGSNMMSFGMGKSN
+144 DG
-159 AKMYVAAQTGKTFAD
+159 
-174 VAGQEEAKE
+174 KE
-183 ALEEI
+183 I
-188 VDFLHNPDKYR
+188 
-199 SVGAV
+199 
-204 MPKGVLLV
+204 
-212 GPPGT
+212 
-217 GKTLLAKA
+217 
-225 VAGEANVP
+225 
-233 FFSIAGSE
+233 
-241 FVEMFV
+241 
-247 GQGAARVRDLFKQ
+247 
-260 AKEKAPCI
+260 
-268 VFIDEIDTIGKKRDG
+268 
-283 SGIAGNDERE
+283 
-293 QTLNQLL
+293 
-300 SEMDGFDG
+300 
-308 SSGVVILAATNRP
+308 
-321 ETLDK
+321 
-326 ALLRPGRF
+326 GRF

-762 NGVLQVE
+762 NGVLLVE

-945 QPWSADTHNYYYWAD
+945 QPWLADTHNYYYWAD
-960 AGANCDCPLTQ
+960 AGTNCDRPLTQ

-988 GVKAGLTVCSPD
+988 GGGAGLTVCSSD

>member
-1 MNEQPKPNKKPFF
+1 MKQIKTILFAFGCSFLLSGTKAFAQVERLPDEASYPVLQELAGVETPAVLLSGTWQFQYSPDSKWDKIQVPGEPAMQGYAIEHDKPFTYRKSFTVPADYAGKHTILRFDGVYSYARLFVNDTFVREHHGGFTRWETDVTPFVRPGKKNEIRLEVTDRLDDISYASGYAHHPIGGILRDVTLFVLPETCLYDFYAETHLDAAYEDAVLKIGYSSPVAGGAEVAYTLTDPSGRRYPLAQSRFPLEEGGNMNELPVKNPLKWDAEHPNL
-14 YYAMIAMLI
+14 YTLTI
-23 LMLLNAFVFPSL
+23 
-35 MTPRVTEVSYDKF
+35 T
-48 LDMLSGGQVTV
+48 LS
-59 VELQEN
+59 
-65 ERELYFKAADENG
+65 K
-78 AERIYS
+78 
-84 TGVFP
+84 
-89 DADLQKRL
+89 
-97 SESGVT
+97 
-103 FSAVAPQENSTLM
+103 
-116 NFLFT
+116 
-121 WIFPTLILILPMVLL
+121 
-136 WRMMQKRM
+136 
-144 GDGSNMMSFGMGKSN
+144 DG
-159 AKMYVAAQTGKTFAD
+159 
-174 VAGQEEAKE
+174 KE
-183 ALEEI
+183 I
-188 VDFLHNPDKYR
+188 
-199 SVGAV
+199 
-204 MPKGVLLV
+204 
-212 GPPGT
+212 
-217 GKTLLAKA
+217 
-225 VAGEANVP
+225 
-233 FFSIAGSE
+233 
-241 FVEMFV
+241 
-247 GQGAARVRDLFKQ
+247 
-260 AKEKAPCI
+260 
-268 VFIDEIDTIGKKRDG
+268 
-283 SGIAGNDERE
+283 
-293 QTLNQLL
+293 
-300 SEMDGFDG
+300 
-308 SSGVVILAATNRP
+308 
-321 ETLDK
+321 
-326 ALLRPGRF
+326 GRF

-682 TDLDEIKIRYTYKGV
+682 TDLDEIKIRYTYKGL

-762 NGVLQVE
+762 NGVLLVE

-792 ISNATSKGQVIIEKG
+792 ICNATSKGQVIIEKG

-960 AGANCDCPLTQ
+960 AGANCDRPLTQ

>member
-1 MNEQPKPNKKPFF
+1 MKQIKIILFAFGCSLLLSGTKAFAQIERLPDEASYPVLQELAGVETPAVLLSGTWQFRYSPDSKWDKIQVPGEPAMQGYAIEHDKPFTYRKSFTVPVDYAGKHTILRFDGVYSHARLFVNGTFVREHHGGFTRWETDVTPFVRPGKKNEIRLEVTDRLDDISYASGYAHHPIGGILRDVTLFALPETCLYDFYAETHLDAAYEDAVLKIGYSSPVAGGAEVAYTLTEPSGRHYLLAQSRFPLEEGGNMNELPVKNPLKWDAEHPNL
-14 YYAMIAMLI
+14 YTL
-23 LMLLNAFVFPSL
+23 
-35 MTPRVTEVSYDKF
+35 TVT
-48 LDMLSGGQVTV
+48 LS
-59 VELQEN
+59 
-65 ERELYFKAADENG
+65 K
-78 AERIYS
+78 
-84 TGVFP
+84 
-89 DADLQKRL
+89 
-97 SESGVT
+97 
-103 FSAVAPQENSTLM
+103 
-116 NFLFT
+116 
-121 WIFPTLILILPMVLL
+121 
-136 WRMMQKRM
+136 
-144 GDGSNMMSFGMGKSN
+144 DG
-159 AKMYVAAQTGKTFAD
+159 
-174 VAGQEEAKE
+174 KE
-183 ALEEI
+183 I
-188 VDFLHNPDKYR
+188 
-199 SVGAV
+199 
-204 MPKGVLLV
+204 
-212 GPPGT
+212 
-217 GKTLLAKA
+217 
-225 VAGEANVP
+225 
-233 FFSIAGSE
+233 
-241 FVEMFV
+241 
-247 GQGAARVRDLFKQ
+247 
-260 AKEKAPCI
+260 
-268 VFIDEIDTIGKKRDG
+268 
-283 SGIAGNDERE
+283 
-293 QTLNQLL
+293 
-300 SEMDGFDG
+300 
-308 SSGVVILAATNRP
+308 
-321 ETLDK
+321 
-326 ALLRPGRF
+326 GRF

-532 THGFQG
+532 TRGFQG

-762 NGVLQVE
+762 NGVLLVE

-945 QPWSADTHNYYYWAD
+945 QPWLADTHNYYYWAD
-960 AGANCDCPLTQ
+960 AGTNCDRPLTQ

>member
-1 MNEQPKPNKKPFF
+1 MKQIKTILFAFGCSFLLSGTKAFAQVERLPDEASYPVLQELAGVETPAVLLSGTWQFRYSPDSKWDKIQVPGEPAMQGYAIEHDKPFTYRKSFTVPADYAGKHTILRFDGVYSYARLFVNDTFVREHHGGFTRWDTDVTPFVRPGKKNEIRLEVTDRLDDISYASGYAHHPIGGILRDVTLFALPETCLYDF
-14 YYAMIAMLI
+14 YAE
-23 LMLLNAFVFPSL
+23 
-35 MTPRVTEVSYDKF
+35 TH
-48 LDMLSGGQVTV
+48 LDAAYEDAVLKIGYSSPV
-59 VELQEN
+59 VG
-65 ERELYFKAADENG
+65 G
-78 AERIYS
+78 AEVAYTLADPSGRRYPLAQS
-84 TGVFP
+84 RFP
-89 DADLQKRL
+89 LKEGGNINELPVKNPLKWDAEHPNLYTLTVTL
-97 SESGVT
+97 S
-103 FSAVAPQENSTLM
+103 
-116 NFLFT
+116 
-121 WIFPTLILILPMVLL
+121 
-136 WRMMQKRM
+136 K
-144 GDGSNMMSFGMGKSN
+144 DG
-159 AKMYVAAQTGKTFAD
+159 
-174 VAGQEEAKE
+174 KE
-183 ALEEI
+183 I
-188 VDFLHNPDKYR
+188 
-199 SVGAV
+199 
-204 MPKGVLLV
+204 
-212 GPPGT
+212 
-217 GKTLLAKA
+217 
-225 VAGEANVP
+225 
-233 FFSIAGSE
+233 
-241 FVEMFV
+241 
-247 GQGAARVRDLFKQ
+247 
-260 AKEKAPCI
+260 
-268 VFIDEIDTIGKKRDG
+268 
-283 SGIAGNDERE
+283 
-293 QTLNQLL
+293 
-300 SEMDGFDG
+300 
-308 SSGVVILAATNRP
+308 
-321 ETLDK
+321 
-326 ALLRPGRF
+326 GRF

-506 EKKPVYDILSMHY
+506 EKEPVYDILSMHY

-676 YNRFDH
+676 YNCFDH

-762 NGVLQVE
+762 NGVLLVE

-792 ISNATSKGQVIIEKG
+792 ICNATSKGQVIIEKG

-945 QPWSADTHNYYYWAD
+945 QPWLADTHNYYYWAD
-960 AGANCDCPLTQ
+960 AGTNCDRPLTQ

-988 GVKAGLTVCSPD
+988 GGGAGLTVCSSD

-1027 IAWGNYCKTLEAV
+1027 IAWGNYCKTLEVV

>member
-1 MNEQPKPNKKPFF
+1 MKQIKTILFAFGCSLLLSGTKAFAQIGRLPDEASYPVLQELAGVETPAVLLSGTWQFRYSPDSKWDKIQVPGEPAMQGYAIEHDKPFTYRKSFTVPADYAGKHTILRFDGVYSHARLFVNGTFVREHHGGFTRWDTDVTPFVRPGKKNEIRLEVTDRLDDISYASGYAHHPIGGILRDVTLFALPETCLYDFYAETHLDAAYEDAVLKIGYSSPVIGGAEVAYTLADPSGRRYPLVQSRFPLKEGGNMNELPVKNPLKWDAEHPNL
-14 YYAMIAMLI
+14 YTL
-23 LMLLNAFVFPSL
+23 
-35 MTPRVTEVSYDKF
+35 TVT
-48 LDMLSGGQVTV
+48 LS
-59 VELQEN
+59 
-65 ERELYFKAADENG
+65 K
-78 AERIYS
+78 
-84 TGVFP
+84 
-89 DADLQKRL
+89 
-97 SESGVT
+97 
-103 FSAVAPQENSTLM
+103 
-116 NFLFT
+116 
-121 WIFPTLILILPMVLL
+121 
-136 WRMMQKRM
+136 
-144 GDGSNMMSFGMGKSN
+144 DG
-159 AKMYVAAQTGKTFAD
+159 
-174 VAGQEEAKE
+174 KE
-183 ALEEI
+183 I
-188 VDFLHNPDKYR
+188 
-199 SVGAV
+199 
-204 MPKGVLLV
+204 
-212 GPPGT
+212 
-217 GKTLLAKA
+217 
-225 VAGEANVP
+225 
-233 FFSIAGSE
+233 
-241 FVEMFV
+241 
-247 GQGAARVRDLFKQ
+247 
-260 AKEKAPCI
+260 
-268 VFIDEIDTIGKKRDG
+268 
-283 SGIAGNDERE
+283 
-293 QTLNQLL
+293 
-300 SEMDGFDG
+300 
-308 SSGVVILAATNRP
+308 
-321 ETLDK
+321 
-326 ALLRPGRF
+326 GRF

-431 KNYAPGKTQDSAEFT
+431 KNYAPGKTQDSAGFT

-506 EKKPVYDILSMHY
+506 EKEPVYDILSMHY

-532 THGFQG
+532 TRGFQG

-682 TDLDEIKIRYTYKGV
+682 TDLNEIEARYIYKGE
-697 EKELPAPS
+697 EKKLSLPS
-705 IAPHQKGLLVIPAE
+705 VAPHQKGLLTIPAE
-719 AWEEG
+719 AWNANEP
-724 ELLSICFYTA
+724 LLVSFYTA
-734 TGELLDA
+734 TGELIDREQVRLGNEPVHLLDA
-741 EQVSLGSDYHVRLAD
+741 RREQPLD
-756 SEASPV
+756 
-762 NGVLQVE
+762 VE
-769 ETAGMMTIKG
+769 ETAELICIKG
-779 DGFEIPFSKETGL
+779 TDFEIPFSKETGL
-792 ISNATSKGQVIIEKG
+792 ICNATSKGQVVIEKG

-841 SLTYTRKEGAVEV
+841 SLTYTRKEGTVEV
-854 ALSGF
+854 ALSGS
-859 YQDVQTDILIRI
+859 YKDVQTDILIRI

-914 WSCYPEGAFAG
+914 WSYYPEGAFAG

-945 QPWSADTHNYYYWAD
+945 QPWSSDTHNYYYWAD
-960 AGANCDCPLTQ
+960 AGANCTRPLTQ

-983 TLSAT
+983 TLSAA
-988 GVKAGLTVCSPD
+988 GEKEGLTVSSPD
-1000 ASLACRTSKRGDGQL
+1000 ASLACRASKKGDGQL

>member
-1 MNEQPKPNKKPFF
+1 MKQIKTILFAFGCSFLLSGTKAFAQIERLPDEASYPVLQELAGVETPAVLLSGTWQFQYSPDSKWDKIQVPGEPAMQGYAIEHDKPFTYRKSFTVPADYAGKHTILRFDGVYSHARLFVNGTFVREHHGGFTRWETDVTPFVRPGKKNEIRLEVTDRLDDISYASGYAHHPIGGILRDVTLFALPETCLYDFYAETHLDAAYEDAVLKIGYSSPVAGGAEVAYTLTEPSGRRYPLVQSRFPLEEGGNMNELPVKNPLKWDAEHPNL
-14 YYAMIAMLI
+14 YTLTI
-23 LMLLNAFVFPSL
+23 
-35 MTPRVTEVSYDKF
+35 T
-48 LDMLSGGQVTV
+48 LS
-59 VELQEN
+59 
-65 ERELYFKAADENG
+65 K
-78 AERIYS
+78 
-84 TGVFP
+84 
-89 DADLQKRL
+89 
-97 SESGVT
+97 
-103 FSAVAPQENSTLM
+103 
-116 NFLFT
+116 
-121 WIFPTLILILPMVLL
+121 
-136 WRMMQKRM
+136 
-144 GDGSNMMSFGMGKSN
+144 DG
-159 AKMYVAAQTGKTFAD
+159 
-174 VAGQEEAKE
+174 KE
-183 ALEEI
+183 I
-188 VDFLHNPDKYR
+188 
-199 SVGAV
+199 
-204 MPKGVLLV
+204 
-212 GPPGT
+212 
-217 GKTLLAKA
+217 
-225 VAGEANVP
+225 
-233 FFSIAGSE
+233 
-241 FVEMFV
+241 
-247 GQGAARVRDLFKQ
+247 
-260 AKEKAPCI
+260 
-268 VFIDEIDTIGKKRDG
+268 
-283 SGIAGNDERE
+283 
-293 QTLNQLL
+293 
-300 SEMDGFDG
+300 
-308 SSGVVILAATNRP
+308 
-321 ETLDK
+321 
-326 ALLRPGRF
+326 GRF

-988 GVKAGLTVCSPD
+988 GGGAGLTVCSPD

-1015 MLYINNRWDYPE
+1015 MLYINSWDYPE

>member
-1 MNEQPKPNKKPFF
+1 MKQIKIILFAFGCSLLLSGTKAFAQVERLPDEASYPVLQELAGVETPAVLLSGTWQFRYSPDSKWDKIQVPGEPAMQGYAIEHDKPFTYRKSFTVPADYAGKHTILRFDGVYSYARLFVNDTFVREHHGGFTRWDTDVTPFVRPGKKNEIRLEVTDRLDDISYASGYAHHPIGGILRDVTLFALPETCLYDFYAETHLDAAYEDAVLKIGYSSPVAGGAEVAYTLTDPSGRRYPLAQSRFPLEEGGNMNELPVKNPLKWDAEHPNL
-14 YYAMIAMLI
+14 YTLTI
-23 LMLLNAFVFPSL
+23 
-35 MTPRVTEVSYDKF
+35 T
-48 LDMLSGGQVTV
+48 LS
-59 VELQEN
+59 
-65 ERELYFKAADENG
+65 K
-78 AERIYS
+78 
-84 TGVFP
+84 
-89 DADLQKRL
+89 
-97 SESGVT
+97 
-103 FSAVAPQENSTLM
+103 
-116 NFLFT
+116 
-121 WIFPTLILILPMVLL
+121 
-136 WRMMQKRM
+136 
-144 GDGSNMMSFGMGKSN
+144 DG
-159 AKMYVAAQTGKTFAD
+159 
-174 VAGQEEAKE
+174 KE
-183 ALEEI
+183 I
-188 VDFLHNPDKYR
+188 
-199 SVGAV
+199 
-204 MPKGVLLV
+204 
-212 GPPGT
+212 
-217 GKTLLAKA
+217 
-225 VAGEANVP
+225 
-233 FFSIAGSE
+233 
-241 FVEMFV
+241 
-247 GQGAARVRDLFKQ
+247 
-260 AKEKAPCI
+260 
-268 VFIDEIDTIGKKRDG
+268 
-283 SGIAGNDERE
+283 
-293 QTLNQLL
+293 
-300 SEMDGFDG
+300 
-308 SSGVVILAATNRP
+308 
-321 ETLDK
+321 
-326 ALLRPGRF
+326 GRF

-532 THGFQG
+532 TRGFQG
-538 EGIPALFD
+538 GGIPALFD

-570 HSIERMWSGLFDAPG
+570 HSIEKMWSGLFEAPG

-762 NGVLQVE
+762 NGVLLVE

-792 ISNATSKGQVIIEKG
+792 ICNATSKGQVIIEKG

-841 SLTYTRKEGAVEV
+841 SLTYTRKEGTVEV

-859 YQDVQTDILIRI
+859 YQDVQIDILIRI

-945 QPWSADTHNYYYWAD
+945 QPWLADTHNYYYWAD
-960 AGANCDCPLTQ
+960 AGTNCDRPLTQ

-988 GVKAGLTVCSPD
+988 GGGAGLTVCSSD

-1027 IAWGNYCKTLEAV
+1027 IAWGNYCKTLEVV

>member
-1 MNEQPKPNKKPFF
+1 MKQIKIILFAFGCSLLLSGTKAFAQVERLPDEASYPVLQELAGVETPAVLLSGTWQFRYSPDSKWDKIQVPGEPAMQGYAIEHDKPFTYRKSFTVPADYAGKHTILRFDGVYSHARLFVNGTFVREHHGGFTRWETDVTPFVRPGKKNEIRLEVTDRLDDISYASGYAHHPIGGILRDVTLFALPETSLYDFYAETHLDAAYEDAVLKIGYSSPVAGGAEVAYTLTDPSGRRYPLAQSRFPLEEGGNMNELPVKNPLKWDAEHPNL
-14 YYAMIAMLI
+14 YTLTI
-23 LMLLNAFVFPSL
+23 
-35 MTPRVTEVSYDKF
+35 T
-48 LDMLSGGQVTV
+48 LS
-59 VELQEN
+59 
-65 ERELYFKAADENG
+65 K
-78 AERIYS
+78 
-84 TGVFP
+84 
-89 DADLQKRL
+89 
-97 SESGVT
+97 
-103 FSAVAPQENSTLM
+103 
-116 NFLFT
+116 
-121 WIFPTLILILPMVLL
+121 
-136 WRMMQKRM
+136 
-144 GDGSNMMSFGMGKSN
+144 DG
-159 AKMYVAAQTGKTFAD
+159 
-174 VAGQEEAKE
+174 KE
-183 ALEEI
+183 I
-188 VDFLHNPDKYR
+188 
-199 SVGAV
+199 
-204 MPKGVLLV
+204 
-212 GPPGT
+212 
-217 GKTLLAKA
+217 
-225 VAGEANVP
+225 
-233 FFSIAGSE
+233 
-241 FVEMFV
+241 
-247 GQGAARVRDLFKQ
+247 
-260 AKEKAPCI
+260 
-268 VFIDEIDTIGKKRDG
+268 
-283 SGIAGNDERE
+283 
-293 QTLNQLL
+293 
-300 SEMDGFDG
+300 
-308 SSGVVILAATNRP
+308 
-321 ETLDK
+321 
-326 ALLRPGRF
+326 GRF

-532 THGFQG
+532 TRGFQG

-570 HSIERMWSGLFDAPG
+570 HSIEKMWSGLFEAPG
-585 GLGGAIWGYVDE
+585 GLGGALWGYVDE

-807 PFLHLDINLNHLTGA
+807 PFLHLDINLNRLTGA
-822 EVRKSARKFL
+822 EVRKSARKLL
-832 TSDSDWKKQ
+832 TPDSDWKKQ
-841 SLTYTRKEGAVEV
+841 SLTYTRKEGTVEV

-879 SYVVA
+879 SYVVV

-960 AGANCDCPLTQ
+960 AGANCDRPLTQ

-988 GVKAGLTVCSPD
+988 GGGAGLTVCSPD

>member
-1 MNEQPKPNKKPFF
+1 MKQIKTILFAFGCSFLLSGTKAFAQVERLPDEASYPVLQELAGVETPAVLLSGTWQFRYSPDSKWDKIQVPGEPAMQGYAIEHDKPFTYRKSFTVPADYAGKHTILRFDGVYSYARLFVNDTFVREHHGGFTRWDTDVTPFVRPGKKNEIRLEVTDRLDDISYASGYAHHPIGGILRDVTLFALPETCLYDFYAETHLDAAYEDAVLKIGYSSPVVGGAEVAYTLADPSGRRYPLAQSRFPLKEGGNMNELPVKNPLKWDAEHPNL
-14 YYAMIAMLI
+14 YTL
-23 LMLLNAFVFPSL
+23 
-35 MTPRVTEVSYDKF
+35 TVT
-48 LDMLSGGQVTV
+48 LS
-59 VELQEN
+59 
-65 ERELYFKAADENG
+65 K
-78 AERIYS
+78 
-84 TGVFP
+84 
-89 DADLQKRL
+89 
-97 SESGVT
+97 
-103 FSAVAPQENSTLM
+103 
-116 NFLFT
+116 
-121 WIFPTLILILPMVLL
+121 
-136 WRMMQKRM
+136 
-144 GDGSNMMSFGMGKSN
+144 DG
-159 AKMYVAAQTGKTFAD
+159 
-174 VAGQEEAKE
+174 KE
-183 ALEEI
+183 I
-188 VDFLHNPDKYR
+188 
-199 SVGAV
+199 
-204 MPKGVLLV
+204 
-212 GPPGT
+212 
-217 GKTLLAKA
+217 
-225 VAGEANVP
+225 
-233 FFSIAGSE
+233 
-241 FVEMFV
+241 
-247 GQGAARVRDLFKQ
+247 
-260 AKEKAPCI
+260 
-268 VFIDEIDTIGKKRDG
+268 
-283 SGIAGNDERE
+283 
-293 QTLNQLL
+293 
-300 SEMDGFDG
+300 
-308 SSGVVILAATNRP
+308 
-321 ETLDK
+321 
-326 ALLRPGRF
+326 GRF

-506 EKKPVYDILSMHY
+506 EKEPVYDILSMHY

-676 YNRFDH
+676 YNCFDH

-762 NGVLQVE
+762 NGVLLVE

-792 ISNATSKGQVIIEKG
+792 ICNATSKGQVIIEKG

-841 SLTYTRKEGAVEV
+841 SLTYTRTEGAVEV

-945 QPWSADTHNYYYWAD
+945 QPWLADTHNYYYWAD
-960 AGANCDCPLTQ
+960 AGTNCDRPLTQ

-988 GVKAGLTVCSPD
+988 GGGAGLTVCSSD

-1027 IAWGNYCKTLEAV
+1027 IAWGNYCKTLEVV

>member
-1 MNEQPKPNKKPFF
+1 MKQIKTILFAFGCSFLLSGTKAFAQVERLPDEASYPVLQELAGVETPAVLLSGTWQFRYSPDSKWDKVQVPGEPAMQGYAIEHDKPFTYRKSFTVPADYAGKHTILRFDGVYSHARLFVNGTFVREHHGGFTRWETDVTPFVRPGKKNEIRLEVTDRLDDISYASGYAHHPIGGILRDVTLFALPETCLYDFYAETHLDAAYEDAVLKIGYSSPVAGGAEVAYTLTDPSGRRYPLAQSRFPLEEGGNMNELPVKNPLKWDAEHPNL
-14 YYAMIAMLI
+14 YTLTI
-23 LMLLNAFVFPSL
+23 
-35 MTPRVTEVSYDKF
+35 T
-48 LDMLSGGQVTV
+48 LS
-59 VELQEN
+59 
-65 ERELYFKAADENG
+65 K
-78 AERIYS
+78 
-84 TGVFP
+84 
-89 DADLQKRL
+89 
-97 SESGVT
+97 
-103 FSAVAPQENSTLM
+103 
-116 NFLFT
+116 
-121 WIFPTLILILPMVLL
+121 
-136 WRMMQKRM
+136 
-144 GDGSNMMSFGMGKSN
+144 DG
-159 AKMYVAAQTGKTFAD
+159 
-174 VAGQEEAKE
+174 KE
-183 ALEEI
+183 I
-188 VDFLHNPDKYR
+188 
-199 SVGAV
+199 
-204 MPKGVLLV
+204 
-212 GPPGT
+212 
-217 GKTLLAKA
+217 
-225 VAGEANVP
+225 
-233 FFSIAGSE
+233 
-241 FVEMFV
+241 
-247 GQGAARVRDLFKQ
+247 
-260 AKEKAPCI
+260 
-268 VFIDEIDTIGKKRDG
+268 
-283 SGIAGNDERE
+283 
-293 QTLNQLL
+293 
-300 SEMDGFDG
+300 
-308 SSGVVILAATNRP
+308 
-321 ETLDK
+321 
-326 ALLRPGRF
+326 GRF

-682 TDLDEIKIRYTYKGV
+682 TDLDEIKIRYTYKGL

-762 NGVLQVE
+762 NGVLLVE

-792 ISNATSKGQVIIEKG
+792 ICNATSKGQVIIEKG

-859 YQDVQTDILIRI
+859 YQDVQIDILIRI
-871 SPAGEMNV
+871 FPAGEMNV

-960 AGANCDCPLTQ
+960 AGANCDRPLTQ

>member
-1 MNEQPKPNKKPFF
+1 MKQIKTILFAFGCSFLLSGTKAFAQVERLPDEASYPVLQELAGVETPAVLLSGTWQFRYSPDSKWDKIQVPGEPAMQGYAIEHDKPFTYRKSFTVPADYAGKHTILRFDGVYSYARLFVNDTFVREHHGGFTRWDTDVTPFVRPGKKNEIRLEVTDRLDDISYASGYAHHPIGGILRDVTLFALPETCLYDFYAETHLDAAYEDAVLKIGYSSPVVGGAEVAYTLADPSGRRYPLAQSRFPLKEGGNMNELPVKNPLKWDAEHPNL
-14 YYAMIAMLI
+14 YTL
-23 LMLLNAFVFPSL
+23 
-35 MTPRVTEVSYDKF
+35 TVT
-48 LDMLSGGQVTV
+48 LS
-59 VELQEN
+59 
-65 ERELYFKAADENG
+65 K
-78 AERIYS
+78 
-84 TGVFP
+84 
-89 DADLQKRL
+89 
-97 SESGVT
+97 
-103 FSAVAPQENSTLM
+103 
-116 NFLFT
+116 
-121 WIFPTLILILPMVLL
+121 
-136 WRMMQKRM
+136 
-144 GDGSNMMSFGMGKSN
+144 DG
-159 AKMYVAAQTGKTFAD
+159 
-174 VAGQEEAKE
+174 KE
-183 ALEEI
+183 I
-188 VDFLHNPDKYR
+188 
-199 SVGAV
+199 
-204 MPKGVLLV
+204 
-212 GPPGT
+212 
-217 GKTLLAKA
+217 
-225 VAGEANVP
+225 
-233 FFSIAGSE
+233 
-241 FVEMFV
+241 
-247 GQGAARVRDLFKQ
+247 
-260 AKEKAPCI
+260 
-268 VFIDEIDTIGKKRDG
+268 
-283 SGIAGNDERE
+283 
-293 QTLNQLL
+293 
-300 SEMDGFDG
+300 
-308 SSGVVILAATNRP
+308 
-321 ETLDK
+321 
-326 ALLRPGRF
+326 GRF

-506 EKKPVYDILSMHY
+506 EKEPVYDILSMHY

-676 YNRFDH
+676 YNCFDH

-734 TGELLDA
+734 TLELLDD

-762 NGVLQVE
+762 NGVLLVE

-792 ISNATSKGQVIIEKG
+792 ICNATSKGQVIIEKG

-945 QPWSADTHNYYYWAD
+945 QPWLADTHNYYYWAD
-960 AGANCDCPLTQ
+960 AGTNCDRPLTQ

-988 GVKAGLTVCSPD
+988 GGGAGLTVCSSD

-1027 IAWGNYCKTLEAV
+1027 IAWGNYCKTLEVV

>member
-1 MNEQPKPNKKPFF
+1 MKQIKTILFAFGCSFLLSGTKAFAQVERLPDEASYPVLQELAGVETPAVLLSGTWQFRYSPDSKWDKIQVPGEPAMQGYAIEHDKPFTYRKSFTVPADYAGKHTILRFDGVYSYARLFVNDTFVREHHGGFTRWDTDVTPFVRPGKKNEIRLEVTDRLDDISYASGYAHHPIGGILRDVTLFALPETCLYDFYAETHLDAAYEDAVLKIGYSSPVVGGAEVAYTLADPSGRRYPLAQSRFPLKEGGNMNELPVKNPLKWDAEHPNL
-14 YYAMIAMLI
+14 YTL
-23 LMLLNAFVFPSL
+23 
-35 MTPRVTEVSYDKF
+35 TVT
-48 LDMLSGGQVTV
+48 LS
-59 VELQEN
+59 
-65 ERELYFKAADENG
+65 K
-78 AERIYS
+78 
-84 TGVFP
+84 
-89 DADLQKRL
+89 
-97 SESGVT
+97 
-103 FSAVAPQENSTLM
+103 
-116 NFLFT
+116 
-121 WIFPTLILILPMVLL
+121 
-136 WRMMQKRM
+136 
-144 GDGSNMMSFGMGKSN
+144 DG
-159 AKMYVAAQTGKTFAD
+159 
-174 VAGQEEAKE
+174 KE
-183 ALEEI
+183 I
-188 VDFLHNPDKYR
+188 
-199 SVGAV
+199 
-204 MPKGVLLV
+204 
-212 GPPGT
+212 
-217 GKTLLAKA
+217 
-225 VAGEANVP
+225 
-233 FFSIAGSE
+233 
-241 FVEMFV
+241 
-247 GQGAARVRDLFKQ
+247 
-260 AKEKAPCI
+260 
-268 VFIDEIDTIGKKRDG
+268 
-283 SGIAGNDERE
+283 
-293 QTLNQLL
+293 
-300 SEMDGFDG
+300 
-308 SSGVVILAATNRP
+308 
-321 ETLDK
+321 
-326 ALLRPGRF
+326 GRF

-506 EKKPVYDILSMHY
+506 EKEPVYDILSMHY

-676 YNRFDH
+676 YNCFDH

-762 NGVLQVE
+762 NGVLLVE

-792 ISNATSKGQVIIEKG
+792 ICNATSKGQVIIEKG

-925 NTGETSLYN
+925 NTGETFLYN

-945 QPWSADTHNYYYWAD
+945 QPWLADTHNYYYWAD
-960 AGANCDCPLTQ
+960 AGTNCDRPLTQ

-988 GVKAGLTVCSPD
+988 GGGAGLTVCSSD

-1027 IAWGNYCKTLEAV
+1027 IAWGNYCKTLEVV

>member
-1 MNEQPKPNKKPFF
+1 MKIKTILFAFGCSLLLSGTKAFAQVERLPDEASYPVLQELAGVETPAVLLSGTWQFRYSPDSKWDKIQVPGEPAMQGYAIEHDKPFTYRKSFTVPADYAGKHTILRFDGVYSHARLFVNGTFVREHHGGFTRWETDVTPFVRPGKKNEIRLEVTDRLDDISYASGYAHHPIGGILRDVTLFALPETCLYDFYAETHLDAAYEDAVLKIGYSSPVAGGAEVAYTLTEPSGRRYPLVQSRFPLEEGGNMNELPVKNPLKWDAEHPNL
-14 YYAMIAMLI
+14 YTLTI
-23 LMLLNAFVFPSL
+23 
-35 MTPRVTEVSYDKF
+35 T
-48 LDMLSGGQVTV
+48 LS
-59 VELQEN
+59 
-65 ERELYFKAADENG
+65 K
-78 AERIYS
+78 
-84 TGVFP
+84 
-89 DADLQKRL
+89 
-97 SESGVT
+97 
-103 FSAVAPQENSTLM
+103 
-116 NFLFT
+116 
-121 WIFPTLILILPMVLL
+121 
-136 WRMMQKRM
+136 
-144 GDGSNMMSFGMGKSN
+144 DG
-159 AKMYVAAQTGKTFAD
+159 
-174 VAGQEEAKE
+174 KE
-183 ALEEI
+183 I
-188 VDFLHNPDKYR
+188 
-199 SVGAV
+199 
-204 MPKGVLLV
+204 
-212 GPPGT
+212 
-217 GKTLLAKA
+217 
-225 VAGEANVP
+225 
-233 FFSIAGSE
+233 
-241 FVEMFV
+241 
-247 GQGAARVRDLFKQ
+247 
-260 AKEKAPCI
+260 
-268 VFIDEIDTIGKKRDG
+268 
-283 SGIAGNDERE
+283 
-293 QTLNQLL
+293 
-300 SEMDGFDG
+300 
-308 SSGVVILAATNRP
+308 
-321 ETLDK
+321 
-326 ALLRPGRF
+326 GRF

-570 HSIERMWSGLFDAPG
+570 HSLEKMWSGLFDAPG

-960 AGANCDCPLTQ
+960 AGANCDRPLTQ

>member
-1 MNEQPKPNKKPFF
+1 MKQIKIILFAFGCSLLLSGTKAFAQIERLPDEASYPVLQELAGVETPAVLLSGTWQFRYSPDSKWDKIQVPGEPAMQGYAIEHDKPFTYRKSFTVPVDYAGKHTILRFDGVYSHARLFVNGTFVREHHGGFTRWETDVTPFVRPGKKNEIRLEVTDRLDDISYASGYAHHPIGGILRDVTLFALPETCLYDFYAETHLDAAYEDAVLKIGYSSPVAGGAEVAYTLTEPSGRHYLLAQSRFPLEEGGNMNELPVKNPLKWDAEHPNL
-14 YYAMIAMLI
+14 YTL
-23 LMLLNAFVFPSL
+23 
-35 MTPRVTEVSYDKF
+35 TVT
-48 LDMLSGGQVTV
+48 LS
-59 VELQEN
+59 
-65 ERELYFKAADENG
+65 K
-78 AERIYS
+78 
-84 TGVFP
+84 
-89 DADLQKRL
+89 
-97 SESGVT
+97 
-103 FSAVAPQENSTLM
+103 
-116 NFLFT
+116 
-121 WIFPTLILILPMVLL
+121 
-136 WRMMQKRM
+136 
-144 GDGSNMMSFGMGKSN
+144 DG
-159 AKMYVAAQTGKTFAD
+159 
-174 VAGQEEAKE
+174 KE
-183 ALEEI
+183 I
-188 VDFLHNPDKYR
+188 
-199 SVGAV
+199 
-204 MPKGVLLV
+204 
-212 GPPGT
+212 
-217 GKTLLAKA
+217 
-225 VAGEANVP
+225 
-233 FFSIAGSE
+233 
-241 FVEMFV
+241 
-247 GQGAARVRDLFKQ
+247 
-260 AKEKAPCI
+260 
-268 VFIDEIDTIGKKRDG
+268 
-283 SGIAGNDERE
+283 
-293 QTLNQLL
+293 
-300 SEMDGFDG
+300 
-308 SSGVVILAATNRP
+308 
-321 ETLDK
+321 
-326 ALLRPGRF
+326 GRF

-532 THGFQG
+532 TRGFQG

-762 NGVLQVE
+762 NGVLLVE

-792 ISNATSKGQVIIEKG
+792 ICNATSKGQVIIEKG

-945 QPWSADTHNYYYWAD
+945 QPWLADTHNYYYWAD
-960 AGANCDCPLTQ
+960 AGTNCDRPLTQ

-1000 ASLACRTSKRGDGQL
+1000 ASLACRTSKRGNGQL

>member
-1 MNEQPKPNKKPFF
+1 MKIKTILFAFGCSLLLSGTKAFAQVERLPDEASYPVLQELAGVETPAVLLSGTWQFRYSPDSKWDKIQVPGEPAMQGYAIEHDKPFTYRKSFTVPADYAGKHTILRFDGVYSHARLFVNGTFVREHHGGFTRWETDVTPFVRPGKKNEIRLEVTDRLDDISYASGYAHHPIGGILRDVTLFALPETCLYDFYAETHLDAAYEDAVLKIGYSSPVAGGAEVAYTLTEPSGRHYLLAQSRFPLEEGGNMNELPVKNPLKWDAEHPNL
-14 YYAMIAMLI
+14 YTL
-23 LMLLNAFVFPSL
+23 
-35 MTPRVTEVSYDKF
+35 TVT
-48 LDMLSGGQVTV
+48 LS
-59 VELQEN
+59 
-65 ERELYFKAADENG
+65 K
-78 AERIYS
+78 
-84 TGVFP
+84 
-89 DADLQKRL
+89 
-97 SESGVT
+97 
-103 FSAVAPQENSTLM
+103 
-116 NFLFT
+116 
-121 WIFPTLILILPMVLL
+121 
-136 WRMMQKRM
+136 
-144 GDGSNMMSFGMGKSN
+144 DG
-159 AKMYVAAQTGKTFAD
+159 
-174 VAGQEEAKE
+174 KE
-183 ALEEI
+183 I
-188 VDFLHNPDKYR
+188 
-199 SVGAV
+199 
-204 MPKGVLLV
+204 
-212 GPPGT
+212 
-217 GKTLLAKA
+217 
-225 VAGEANVP
+225 
-233 FFSIAGSE
+233 
-241 FVEMFV
+241 
-247 GQGAARVRDLFKQ
+247 
-260 AKEKAPCI
+260 
-268 VFIDEIDTIGKKRDG
+268 
-283 SGIAGNDERE
+283 
-293 QTLNQLL
+293 
-300 SEMDGFDG
+300 
-308 SSGVVILAATNRP
+308 
-321 ETLDK
+321 
-326 ALLRPGRF
+326 GRF

-532 THGFQG
+532 TRGFQG

-762 NGVLQVE
+762 NGVLLVE

-792 ISNATSKGQVIIEKG
+792 ICNATSKGQVIIEKG

-960 AGANCDCPLTQ
+960 AGANCDRPLTQ

>member
-1 MNEQPKPNKKPFF
+1 MKQIKTILFAFGCSFLLSGMKAFAQVERLPDEAAYPVLRELAGVETPAVLLSGTWQFRYSPNSKWDKIQVPGEPAMQGYAIEHDKPFTYRKSFTVPADYAGKHTILRFDGVYSHARLFVNGTFVREHHGGFTRWETDVTPFVRPGKKNEIRLEVTDCLDDISYASGYAHHPIGGILRDVTLFALPETCLYDFYAETHLDAAYADAVLKIGYSSPVAGGAEVAYTLTDPSGRRYPLAQSRFPLEEGGNMNELPVKNPLKWDAEHPNL
-14 YYAMIAMLI
+14 YTL
-23 LMLLNAFVFPSL
+23 
-35 MTPRVTEVSYDKF
+35 TVT
-48 LDMLSGGQVTV
+48 LS
-59 VELQEN
+59 
-65 ERELYFKAADENG
+65 K
-78 AERIYS
+78 
-84 TGVFP
+84 
-89 DADLQKRL
+89 
-97 SESGVT
+97 
-103 FSAVAPQENSTLM
+103 
-116 NFLFT
+116 
-121 WIFPTLILILPMVLL
+121 
-136 WRMMQKRM
+136 
-144 GDGSNMMSFGMGKSN
+144 DG
-159 AKMYVAAQTGKTFAD
+159 
-174 VAGQEEAKE
+174 KE
-183 ALEEI
+183 I
-188 VDFLHNPDKYR
+188 
-199 SVGAV
+199 
-204 MPKGVLLV
+204 
-212 GPPGT
+212 
-217 GKTLLAKA
+217 
-225 VAGEANVP
+225 
-233 FFSIAGSE
+233 
-241 FVEMFV
+241 
-247 GQGAARVRDLFKQ
+247 
-260 AKEKAPCI
+260 
-268 VFIDEIDTIGKKRDG
+268 
-283 SGIAGNDERE
+283 
-293 QTLNQLL
+293 
-300 SEMDGFDG
+300 
-308 SSGVVILAATNRP
+308 
-321 ETLDK
+321 
-326 ALLRPGRF
+326 GRF

-404 RFLEYC
+404 RFLAYC

-532 THGFQG
+532 TRGFQG

-570 HSIERMWSGLFDAPG
+570 HSLEKMWSGLFEAPG

-762 NGVLQVE
+762 NGVLLVE

-792 ISNATSKGQVIIEKG
+792 ICNATSKGQVIIEKG

-960 AGANCDCPLTQ
+960 AGANCDRPLTQ

-983 TLSAT
+983 TLSAA
-988 GVKAGLTVCSPD
+988 GGGAGLTVCSSD